1 MINLTIKRNKIQ
13 LSGDIS
19 TIDTSVLSGYTSNN
33 LMSIANIDLD
43 IQAVENL
50 CKQVQC
56 KADDKVKAWYLL
68 EKEKRNNALKVLNND
83 WNLDMTGLNPE
94 LKEYQKQ
101 AIAFFSSVKNCLI
114 GYDMGLGKSLIAI
127 NCIKLLIQ
135 KQDIKR
141 VLIVCPS
148 YLKYSWEDE
157 INKWSTISSQ
167 VIDGN
172 PSKRDEQFKEYEN
185 KNKKILI
192 INYEQIRLK
201 IDKKTKKVNPNN
213 IHSCIQKKW
222 DIIIWDEAQRL
233 KSRDSANSAG
243 AYALQSDY
251 KIMLSGTPV
260 TKSPAEFWR
269 LLNILDRTRFKSY
282 WSFCR
287 YYCQIVEGFR
297 GIEVGNLTK
306 PKEYQKLLET
316 YMIRKLKQ
324 DVAILPEKVFI
335 EINVKLSDEQKKV
348 YEKARLE
355 YLKPSN
361 DVIESDVERFIRLNQ
376 IVQCPAIL
384 NGGKDISIT
393 RDTTIDIIND
403 IPNQIIVAC
412 TYINMSDILLNSIKN
427 KFKKRNVYL
436 INSQIPVKSRYD
448 MIEEFKK
455 DKSAILVTTIR
466 CLAEGYNLDC
476 CDNIIM
482 TDIDWNFGVNK
493 QFQNR
498 IHRLTSTRSKNY
510 YMIIVSN
517 TVNEYKYKKIMN
529 EKINAEIALNDSKE
543 NIILK
548 ILNDYRKDI
557 NNGSI

>member
-13 LSGDIS
+13 LSGDVS
-19 TIDTSVLSGYTSNN
+19 TIDSSILSGYTANN
-33 LMSIANIDLD
+33 LLNTANIDLD
-43 IQAVENL
+43 IHAVDNL
-50 CKQVQC
+50 CKQIQC
-56 KADDKVKAWYLL
+56 RADDKVKTWYVT
-68 EKEKRNNALKVLNND
+68 EKEKRNNALQVLNNS
-83 WNLDMTGLNPE
+83 WNLDMTGLNTE

-101 AIAFFSSVKNCLI
+101 AIAFFEKTKNCLI

-127 NCIKLLIQ
+127 NCIKLLMQ

-157 INKWSTISSQ
+157 VSKWSTISTQ

-172 PSKRDEQFKEYEN
+172 PSKRDEQFKEFQN
-185 KNKKILI
+185 KNKHILI

-201 IDKKTKKVNPNN
+201 IDKKTKKVSSANV
-213 IHSCIQKKW
+213 HSCIQKKW

-233 KSRDSANSAG
+233 KSRDSGNSAG

-269 LLNILDRTRFKSY
+269 LLNILDRNRFKSY

-306 PKEYQKLLET
+306 PKEYQELLQT

-324 DVAILPEKVFI
+324 DVAKLPEKFFF
-335 EINVKLSDEQKKV
+335 EINVRLSEEQKKV

-355 YLKPSN
+355 YLKPS
-361 DVIESDVERFIRLNQ
+361 DDIIESDVERFIRLNQ

-384 NGGKDISIT
+384 DGGKDISIT
-393 RDTTIDIIND
+393 RDTAIDILQD
-403 IPNQIIVAC
+403 IPNQVIVAC
-412 TYINMSDILLNSIKN
+412 TFINMSDILFDSIKK
-427 KFKKRNVYL
+427 KFKKRKVYL
-436 INSQIPVKSRYD
+436 INSKIPVKSRYD
-448 MIEEFKK
+448 IIEEFKQ
-455 DKSAILVTTIR
+455 DESGILITTIR

-482 TDIDWNFGVNK
+482 TDIDWNCGVNK

-510 YMIIVSN
+510 YMIIVMN
-517 TVNEYKYKKIMN
+517 TVNDYKYKKIMT
-529 EKINAEIALNDSKE
+529 EKLNAEIALNDSKE

-548 ILNDYRKDI
+548 ISNDYRKEVQNEI
-557 NNGSI
+557 